1 MRQRPTLPPLKAVP
15 SARPGLT
22 SLFGMGRGG
31 PRCYNHLNVFNH
43 RFRRMGLTLAKRNK
57 LSYPLRDTL
66 SLSRVRASIGL
77 LVLLGFAV
85 ADFTPAAYQR
95 HRL

>member
-1 MRQRPTLPPLKAVP
+1 M
-15 SARPGLT
+15 S
-22 SLFGMGRGG
+22 F
-31 PRCYNHLNVFNH
+31 H
-43 RFRRMGLTLAKRNK
+43 RNFFSGVWVLTLAKRNK
-57 LSYPLRDTL
+57 LPHPFRDTL